1 MADSTSTNRPLSP
14 HLQIYRPQMN
24 SIMSIFH
31 RFTGVGMGLTAILL
45 VWWFIAAATSPAY
58 FAFVDGLLTS
68 WLGKLVLG
76 VSLLAFWYHFF
87 NGVRHLRW
95 DSGHGYG
102 ITASRKSGIRALVL
116 AVVLTV
122 LTIYLTM

>member
-116 AVVLTV
+116 AVVLTA

>member
-31 RFTGVGMGLTAILL
+31 RFTGIGMGLTAILL

-95 DSGHGYG
+95 DSGHGFG

-116 AVVLTV
+116 AVVLTAM
-122 LTIYLTM
+122 TIYLTM